1 MHFVPS
7 ELSIYGV
14 YVSPYLPCVVL
25 ALLLASATAWLLDRR
40 RLSRFLAYP
49 PLVFL
54 ALVVIYGGLLSTF
67 VFPG

>member
-7 ELSIYGV
+7 EISIQGV
-14 YVSPYLPCVVL
+14 YVSPYLPSTVA
-25 ALLLASATAWLLDRR
+25 ALVLASATAGLLNRL
-40 RLSRFLAYP
+40 RLSRFLAHP

-54 ALVVIYGGLLSTF
+54 ALVVIYGGLLSIF